1 MVSPSRHS
9 QCCWSTL
16 GNSAGLQQPPRSSRC
31 TCQTLVAKPNPQIS
45 ITPTPA
51 PDNHGTQNS
60 EENLVIDGA
69 EQQEVLQEPRVR
81 PVHGI
86 AVLQR
91 RFVIPC
97 SVTLPRDL
105 EARALVNW
113 NPPKPRRVNNPTT
126 KMKISA
132 QSNHG
137 TARWISINHQ
147 RGEEKARGSWS
158 TRTKRTF
165 EGVEPEGFD
174 HRAQLLLLA
183 RGERAMVAHR
193 AVLLHGGGATASAS
207 AAHREHRR
215 KASPTIGEPKV
226 KKNKNLTRA
235 TAPRGLELSRTSRGG
250 GWTLSGDI
258 AFSPSFFFPFFF
270 GCVVAFVGIGKACDA
285 VSVRRRWV
293 WESGRWAEHT
303 GTPVLRATCVATIG
317 GDPDRRIGFRWSR
330 RFLDG
335 RDWAVC
341 GWAGLGDDSSGQVI
355 AVEPINGTTSP
366 FLAFSPYSEVSTT
379 DKSETQRP
387 SQRST
392 SWVLA
397 WESTSCLR
405 NWEAVDCTSCMR
417 IREAVFDFCSVSI
430 VKLIVFL
437 VLSRSC
443 FYAKY
448 ESVVPLLLPCPF
460 SNTPKF
466 LSIVWNWI
474 SSSWLINTCK
484 ITIRYVKN
492 GSNDVSMFTFEISA
506 P

>member
-1 MVSPSRHS
+1 MASPSRHS

-258 AFSPSFFFPFFF
+258 AFSPSFFFSFFF
-270 GCVVAFVGIGKACDA
+270 RMRRRVRGDWESVWRGQRAAPLGLEIGWVSGAHRNTSAARDVRGHDRRGPRPSDWVSVVAAFFGR
-285 VSVRRRWV
+285 SWLSRV
-293 WESGRWAEHT
+293 W
-303 GTPVLRATCVATIG
+303 L
-317 GDPDRRIGFRWSR
+317 
-330 RFLDG
+330 
-335 RDWAVC
+335 
-341 GWAGLGDDSSGQVI
+341 GWAWGWFFWSSHRCWAHQWHNKPIFSLLSLQRGEYNWQVWNPKTI
-355 AVEPINGTTSP
+355 TKIDLLSP
-366 FLAFSPYSEVSTT
+366 CVRKYFVSE
-379 DKSETQRP
+379 ELRG
-387 SQRST
+387 
-392 SWVLA
+392 SWLHIVHEDP
-397 WESTSCLR
+397 WSCL
-405 NWEAVDCTSCMR
+405 WFLFGFYCKVDCFFSTFQVLFLCKVRVGCTSF
-417 IREAVFDFCSVSI
+417 IALSVLKHS
-430 VKLIVFL
+430 
-437 VLSRSC
+437 
-443 FYAKY
+443 
-448 ESVVPLLLPCPF
+448 
-460 SNTPKF
+460 
-466 LSIVWNWI
+466 
-474 SSSWLINTCK
+474 
-484 ITIRYVKN
+484 
-492 GSNDVSMFTFEISA
+492 
-506 P
+506 